1 MWQYAWHFMCHEN
14 NTHFIL
20 TVSCNNIF
28 YPTFFI
34 NHLMADIILTQYQKI
49 KD

>member
-28 YPTFFI
+28 YPSLNGRYYFNTVS
-34 NHLMADIILTQYQKI
+34 
-49 KD
+49 KDKRLN

>member
-14 NTHFIL
+14 NTHF
-20 TVSCNNIF
+20 F

-34 NHLMADIILTQYQKI
+34 HHLMADIILTQYQKI